1 MNRAIALID
10 VNNFYASCERVFNP
24 RLDGKPLV
32 VLSNNDGCA
41 IARSARAKEL
51 GIKMGEPWFKLKE
64 VAKQHGII
72 AVSSNYAL
80 YADMSNRVM
89 SIIGQYAP
97 SQEVYSIDESFLD
110 LTGLPQDHVQLA
122 TKMRAQIKQWTGLP
136 VCVGIGQSKT
146 LAKLANHVAKK
157 RPEYNGVCNLNNLHE
172 NALNELMSSIDV
184 SEVWGIGRRLSIRLK
199 ELGVDNV
206 LDLKC
211 ANPDYLR
218 QQFSV
223 VVEKTNRELNG
234 VACLELEEIAPN
246 KQQIMS
252 SRSFGHKVRDLQS
265 LQEAVTLYISTA
277 SEKLRKQQSFAGAV
291 SVYIRTSPFGDGA
304 KYANS
309 MTIALPAPTD
319 DTLQLTATALWIL
332 KKIYKRGYE
341 YHKAGIMLTDICSKM
356 EQQTDLF
363 GYQPASHKTDKLMS
377 TLDAINAKMGKSTL
391 RLASQGFN
399 APWKMRQDNKSP
411 NYTTEWGSIITA
423 K

>member
-1 MNRAIALID
+1 
-10 VNNFYASCERVFNP
+10 
-24 RLDGKPLV
+24 
-32 VLSNNDGCA
+32 
-41 IARSARAKEL
+41 
-51 GIKMGEPWFKLKE
+51 
-64 VAKQHGII
+64 
-72 AVSSNYAL
+72 
-80 YADMSNRVM
+80 
-89 SIIGQYAP
+89 
-97 SQEVYSIDESFLD
+97 
-110 LTGLPQDHVQLA
+110 
-122 TKMRAQIKQWTGLP
+122 
-136 VCVGIGQSKT
+136 
-146 LAKLANHVAKK
+146 
-157 RPEYNGVCNLNNLHE
+157 
-172 NALNELMSSIDV
+172 V

-199 ELGVDNV
+199 ELGIDTV
-206 LDLKC
+206 LDLKQ

-218 QQFSV
+218 QQFNV
-223 VVEKTNRELNG
+223 VVEKTNRELSG

-291 SVYIRTSPFGDGA
+291 SVYIRNSPFGDGA

-399 APWKMRQDNKSP
+399 APWKMKQDNKSP
-411 NYTTEWGSIITA
+411 NYTTQWSDIVVA
-423 K
+423 Q